1 MTGGASV
8 SSTVSGTVD
17 AGFEPVRDVFT
28 ANFERWAEVGAT
40 CCVYL
45 EGRPVVDLTGGRI
58 SPEADA
64 PYRPD
69 TLQMVASATKGALA
83 IVALRLAE
91 RGLLD
96 LDAPVAAYWPEFAAA
111 GKADVPVRWLLSHRV
126 GLPKVDATFTLEQLL
141 QWEPLVDALAA
152 QAPVWAPGTDHGYHA
167 LTYGTLVGEVLARA
181 TGQSPGE
188 LIRTEI
194 AEPLG
199 IDFWVG
205 LPAYL
210 IDRVAPM
217 LRSIRDPGD
226 KPDPLM
232 LQLADP
238 TSLAY
243 GAFFMDTEFMVSMNV
258 PTLWQA
264 QIPAANGMSNA
275 RSLARMYAACTGE
288 VDGIRLLSPE
298 TLRAGVAPQSEGID
312 RVLTYQSR
320 FGLGFQLPSAS
331 RPMSGPNCF
340 GHYGLGGSTGF
351 ADLERGFTFGYVVN
365 QMRSASTPDPRS
377 SALIEALLA
386 CL

>member
-1 MTGGASV
+1 
-8 SSTVSGTVD
+8 VD
-17 AGFEPVRDVFT
+17 A
-28 ANFERWAEVGAT
+28 
-40 CCVYL
+40 
-45 EGRPVVDLTGGRI
+45 DLT
-58 SPEADA
+58 
-64 PYRPD
+64 
-69 TLQMVASATKGALA
+69 
-83 IVALRLAE
+83 
-91 RGLLD
+91 LD
-96 LDAPVAAYWPEFAAA
+96 
-111 GKADVPVRWLLSHRV
+111 
-126 GLPKVDATFTLEQLL
+126 QLL

-167 LTYGTLVGEVLARA
+167 LTYGSLVGEVLARA

-188 LIRTEI
+188 LIRKEI

-199 IDFWVG
+199 IELWVG
-205 LPAYL
+205 LPAEL
-210 IDRVAPM
+210 IGRVAPM

-243 GAFFMDTEFMVSMNV
+243 GAFFMDTPFMTSMND
-258 PTLWQA
+258 TALWQA
-264 QIPAANGMSNA
+264 QIPAANGLSNA
-275 RSLARMYAACTGE
+275 RSLARMYAACLGE
-288 VDGIRLLSPE
+288 VDGVRLLSPE
-298 TLRAGVAPQSEGID
+298 TLRAAITPQSEGID
-312 RVLTYQSR
+312 RVLTYETR

-351 ADLERGFTFGYVVN
+351 ADLDRGFTFGYVVN

>member
-1 MTGGASV
+1 MI
-8 SSTVSGTVD
+8 SGTV
-17 AGFEPVRDVFT
+17 APGFEPVRDTFEV
-28 ANFERWAEVGAT
+28 NFERWGEVGAS

-45 EGRPVVDLTGGRI
+45 DGRPVVDLTGGRI
-58 SPEADA
+58 APESDS

-83 IVALRLAE
+83 IAALRVAE

-96 LDAPVAAYWPEFAAA
+96 LDAPVATYWPEFAAA
-111 GKADVPVRWLLSHRV
+111 GKRNVPVRWLLSHRT
-126 GLPKVDATFTLEQLL
+126 GLPSVDAPLTLEQLYR
-141 QWEPLVDALAA
+141 WEPLVHALAA
-152 QAPVWAPGTDHGYHA
+152 QTPVWLPGTDHGYHA
-167 LTYGTLVGEVLARA
+167 LTYGSLVGEVLFRV

-194 AEPLG
+194 ADPLG
-199 IDFWVG
+199 IEFWVG
-205 LPAYL
+205 LPAEL
-210 IDRVAPM
+210 TDRVAPM

-238 TSLAY
+238 TSLAF

-258 PTLWQA
+258 PALWQA
-264 QIPAANGMSNA
+264 QIPAANGLSNA
-275 RSLARMYAACTGE
+275 RSLARMYAACLGE
-288 VDGIRLLSPE
+288 VDGVRLISPA
-298 TLRAGVAPQSEGID
+298 TLQAALTPQSEGID
-312 RVLTYQSR
+312 RVLTYETR
-320 FGLGFQLPSAS
+320 FGLGFQLPSGS
-331 RPMSGPNCF
+331 RPMSGPSCF

-351 ADLERGFTFGYVVN
+351 ADLDRGFTFGYVVN

-386 CL
+386 CV

>member
-1 MTGGASV
+1 MPTASIA
-8 SSTVSGTVD
+8 GTV
-17 AGFEPVRDVFT
+17 APGFELVRDVFA
-28 ANFERWAEVGAT
+28 ANFQRWGEVGAT

-45 EGRPVVDLTGGRI
+45 DGRPVVDLTGGRF
-58 SPEADA
+58 SPDSDA

-83 IVALRLAE
+83 IAALRLVE
-91 RGLLD
+91 RGVLD

-111 GKADVPVRWLLSHRV
+111 GKADVPVRWLLSHRA
-126 GLPKVDATFTLEQLL
+126 GLPKVDADLTLEQLYR
-141 QWEPLVDALAA
+141 WEPLVEALAA
-152 QAPVWAPGTDHGYHA
+152 QAPVWAPGTAHGYHA
-167 LTYGTLVGEVLARA
+167 LTFGSLVGEVLTRA
-181 TGQSPGE
+181 SGLSPGE
-188 LIRTEI
+188 LIRKEI

-199 IDFWVG
+199 IDVWVG
-205 LPAYL
+205 LPAEL
-210 IDRVAPM
+210 VPRVSSL

-226 KPDPLM
+226 APDPLM

-243 GAFFMDTEFMVSMNV
+243 GAFFMNTDFMVSMNV
-258 PTLWQA
+258 PALWQA

-288 VDGIRLLSPE
+288 VDGVRLLAPE
-298 TLRAGVAPQSEGID
+298 TLHAAVLPQSEGID

-351 ADLERGFTFGYVVN
+351 ADLDRGFTFGYVVN
-365 QMRSASTPDPRS
+365 QMRSSSAPDPRS
-377 SALIEALLA
+377 SALITALLA